1 MLNLPNG
8 KASSIISDLS
18 SGISQL
24 RQQVQ
29 GLKSDTGSWVNV
41 LGSGTSKLG
50 GGSSAGSNQV
60 APYPKFS
67 VDNQG
72 QVSYHGATSGG
83 GALVFNQNA
92 IQPYQQP
99 VYAAG
104 NGVSQSPPPRNPM
117 DYRTAMSTLAVGG
130 MQAMPGTKEGVDYQL
145 ALSRMVFYQ
154 QQPAYQEK
162 GLFGMASLGDNPFRK
177 TNQGNQGREMA
188 RRAADD
194 LMKAGTAT
202 NKFDAVNAYATAA
215 QYGLSGPNMQSMM
228 MGNAAMSNLTPGI
241 GLEGATRAYGAMQ
254 QGRNVNML
262 RGIGIK
268 IRGEDGSMKP
278 MPQIIDELWRKLN
291 REKVGGSPLSV
302 DDVRISLQPGNALA
316 SMLDQYFGN
325 DPLLRKQVEDGL
337 IFKAR
342 TGGAAIKGGAEG
354 KKAAEGVGATTAA
367 VSSLSQRTAESTKT
381 LGQVADA
388 LAAGFTE
395 GNRAL
400 SRVSGMMNFL
410 DRWTGILKLS
420 GVFKGLGDTLA
431 SGGNFMVSGFG
442 SFMGGLKSLV
452 GKADGGP
459 VEGKTPYIVGE
470 RGPELFMPKV
480 DGTIVP
486 NHDLKNY
493 PFRDGSGGRNVT
505 AGGYTSKTGLTDKST
520 PDAWAKAM
528 LTSLSAPVNSDS
540 IDALKT
546 WARFEGG
553 HFNNSAAYNPLNT
566 SLKMPGSGPM
576 SAKNQLVQKYA
587 NWDDGIAA
595 TVTTLTGKNAESR
608 GYAAIVEALRK
619 GQDKETIL
627 AAINKSAWVHGE
639 GKASNYKF
647 NGSSAEYNGTKYG
660 GGSSGGGATQSDGKF
675 SMREF
680 LEGNKSETKSLLS
693 NMTKG
698 SWDNA
703 KHAATATTYNYGGV
717 SIKIDGSGNPGSTV
731 EALKAALSSQETI
744 SKAANF

>member
-1 MLNLPNG
+1 MLNLPSG

-50 GGSSAGSNQV
+50 GSSGGGSNQV
-60 APYPKFS
+60 APYPKFT
-67 VDNQG
+67 VDSQG
-72 QVSYHGATSGG
+72 QVNYQGATSGG
-83 GALVFNQNA
+83 GGLVFNQNA
-92 IQPYQQP
+92 MQPYQQP
-99 VYAAG
+99 TYAVG
-104 NGVSQSPPPRNPM
+104 NSVASAPPVNR
-117 DYRTAMSTLAVGG
+117 DYRTAMAAGAVGG

-291 REKVGGSPLSV
+291 REKVGGGALSV
-302 DDVRISLQPGNALA
+302 EDIRISLQPGNALA

-342 TGGAAIKGGAEG
+342 TGGGAIKGGADG
-354 KKAAEGVGATTAA
+354 KKAAESVGATTAA

-388 LAAGFTE
+388 ISAGFTE

-400 SRVSGMMNFL
+400 SRMSGLMNFL

-431 SGGNFMVSGFG
+431 SGGNFMLGGFS
-442 SFMGGLKSLV
+442 SFMSGVKGLF
-452 GKADGGP
+452 KAEGGP
-459 VEGKTPYIVGE
+459 VEGKTPYVVGE
-470 RGPELFMPKV
+470 RGPELFVPKV
-480 DGTIVP
+480 DGNIIP
-486 NHDLKNY
+486 NHQLKNSPY
-493 PFRDGSGGRNVT
+493 RADGGSVS
-505 AGGYTSKTGLTDKST
+505 AGGYTSKSGLTDKST

-528 LTSLSAPVNSDS
+528 LVALSAPVNSDS

-553 HFNNSAAYNPLNT
+553 HYKNSAAYNPLNT

-587 NWDDGIAA
+587 NWDDGISA
-595 TVTTLTGKNAESR
+595 TVTTLTGKRADER

-619 GQDKETIL
+619 GSDKETIL
-627 AAINKSAWVHGE
+627 AAVNKSAWVHGE
-639 GKASNYKF
+639 NKASNYKF
-647 NGSSAEYNGTKYG
+647 DGSSADYSGTKYS
-660 GGSSGGGATQSDGKF
+660 GGSSGGGGATSKDGKF
-675 SMREF
+675 SMRDF
-680 LEGNKSETKSLLS
+680 LEGNKSDTKSLLS
-693 NMTKG
+693 SMTKSAG
-698 SWDNA
+698 EGT
-703 KHAATATTYNYGGV
+703 KHVGAPTTYNYGGV
-717 SIKIDGSGNPGSTV
+717 SIKIDGSSNPGATV

>member
-1 MLNLPNG
+1 MLNLPSG

-50 GGSSAGSNQV
+50 GGSSSGSNQV

-67 VDNQG
+67 VDTQG

-99 VYAAG
+99 VYGVG
-104 NGVSQSPPPRNPM
+104 NNVSQTPPPRNPM
-117 DYRTAMSTLAVGG
+117 DYRTAMSTIAVGG

-241 GLEGATRAYGAMQ
+241 GLEGSTRAYGAMQ
-254 QGRNVNML
+254 QARNVNML

-291 REKVGGSPLSV
+291 REKVGGGALSV
-302 DDVRISLQPGNALA
+302 EDIKISLQPGNALA

-342 TGGAAIKGGAEG
+342 TGGGAIKGGKEG
-354 KKAAEGVGATTAA
+354 KQAAESVGATTAA

-459 VEGKTPYIVGE
+459 VEGKTPYVVGE
-470 RGPELFMPKV
+470 RGPELFVPKV
-480 DGTIVP
+480 DGNIIP
-486 NHDLKNY
+486 NHELKNSPY
-493 PFRDGSGGRNVT
+493 RADGGSVS
-505 AGGYTSKTGLTDKST
+505 AGGYTSKSGLTDKSN

-528 LTSLSAPVNSDS
+528 LVALSAPVNSDS

-553 HFNNSAAYNPLNT
+553 HYKNSAAYNPLNT

-595 TVTTLTGKNAESR
+595 TVTTLTGKRADER
-608 GYAAIVEALRK
+608 GYAAIVDALRK
-619 GQDKETIL
+619 GADKETIL
-627 AAINKSAWVHGE
+627 AAVNKSAWVHGE
-639 GKASNYKF
+639 NKASNYKF
-647 NGSSAEYNGTKYG
+647 DGSSADYSGTKYS
-660 GGSSGGGATQSDGKF
+660 GGSSGGGGATSKDGKF
-675 SMREF
+675 SMRDF
-680 LEGNKSETKSLLS
+680 LESNKSDTKNLLSSMTKSAGEG
-693 NMTKG
+693 TKHVG
-698 SWDNA
+698 A
-703 KHAATATTYNYGGV
+703 PTTYNYGGV
-717 SIKIDGSGNPGSTV
+717 SIKIDGSGNPGATV
-731 EALKAALSSQETI
+731 EALRAALSSQETI

>member
-50 GGSSAGSNQV
+50 GASGASSNQV

-67 VDNQG
+67 VNSDGVVN
-72 QVSYHGATSGG
+72 YHGATSGG
-83 GALVFNQNA
+83 GGLVFQQNA
-92 IQPYQQP
+92 IQPYTNP
-99 VYAAG
+99 VYPVP
-104 NGVSQSPPPRNPM
+104 NNDNKRPPSNPM
-117 DYRTAMSTLAVGG
+117 DYRTAMSTIAVGG
-130 MQAMPGTKEGVDYQL
+130 MQSMPGTKEGVDYQL

-154 QQPAYQEK
+154 QQPSFQQK
-162 GLFGMASLGDNPFRK
+162 GLFGIGSLADTGPLGYLLTR
-177 TNQGNQGREMA
+177 GNKDREMA
-188 RRAADD
+188 KRAADD

-215 QYGLSGPNMQSMM
+215 QYGLSGPNMQAMM

-241 GLEGATRAYGAMQ
+241 GLEGSTRAYGAMQ
-254 QGRNVNML
+254 QARNVNML

-278 MPQIIDELWRKLN
+278 MPQIIDELWRKIN
-291 REKVGGSPLSV
+291 REKVGGSPLTV

-342 TGGAAIKGGAEG
+342 TGGGAIKEG
-354 KKAAEGVGATTAA
+354 KAGKQAAEGVGATTAA

-410 DRWTGILKLS
+410 DRWTGILKLAGS
-420 GVFKGLGDTLA
+420 MKGFGDVLA
-431 SGGNFMVSGFG
+431 SGGNFMIGGF
-442 SFMGGLKSLV
+442 SALMGGLK
-452 GKADGGP
+452 GIFKAEGGP

-470 RGPELFMPKV
+470 RGPELFMPKT
-480 DGTIVP
+480 DGQIIP

-493 PFRDGSGGRNVT
+493 PFRDGSGGRNVA
-505 AGGYTSKTGLTDKST
+505 AGGYTSKTGLNDKSS
-520 PDAWAKAM
+520 PDEWAKAM
-528 LTSLSAPVNSDS
+528 LVALNAPINGDS
-540 IDALKT
+540 VDALKT

-553 HFNNSAAYNPLNT
+553 HYKNSASYNPLNT
-566 SLKMPGSGPM
+566 TYGMPG
-576 SAKNQLVQKYA
+576 AKGMNSVGVKAYS
-587 NWDDGIAA
+587 NWDDGIKA
-595 TVTTLTGKNAESR
+595 TVASLTGKRADER
-608 GYAAIVEALRK
+608 GYAAIVDALRK
-619 GQDKETIL
+619 GQDKDSIL

-639 GKASNYKF
+639 GKASNYPF
-647 NGSSAEYNGTKYG
+647 NGASADYNGTKYSG
-660 GGSSGGGATQSDGKF
+660 KSGGAMSQTDGKF
-675 SMREF
+675 SMRDF
-680 LEGNKSETKSLLS
+680 LESSKTESKSLLS
-693 NMTKG
+693 SITKG
-698 SWDNA
+698 SWDNT
-703 KHAATATTYNYGGV
+703 KHAPTATTYNYGGV
-717 SIKIDGSGNPGSTV
+717 TVKIDGSSNPSATV
-731 EALKAALSSQETI
+731 EALKAALSSQDTI
-744 SKAANF
+744 TKAAQF